1 MSFSRLRA
9 ISLFLTVF
17 GGTAHAGSEAYVASL
32 GPAARTNVNRLIAV
46 GRGSVDAVLDG
57 NKLTISGKFLGL
69 ASPATDAHLCIGQGI
84 GVPGS
89 CGSNLNV
96 TTDTSGD
103 LSGSIALDAR
113 QMAALPAGQL
123 YVQINSFKSPAP
135 GGNLWGWL
143 LIAHEEVE
151 DDVPQ
156 QGHWFL
162 PQYDMPKSVEHR
174 STHEV
179 AEPKS

>member
-1 MSFSRLRA
+1 MLLSWLRA

-17 GGTAHAGSEAYVASL
+17 GGAANAASEDYVVNL

-46 GRGSVDAVLDG
+46 GSGSADAVLDG
-57 NKLTISGKFLGL
+57 NKLTISGKFVGL
-69 ASPATDAHLCIGQGI
+69 ASPATDAHLCVGQGI

-89 CGSNLNV
+89 CGPDLNV
-96 TTDTSGD
+96 TMDTNGD
-103 LSGSIALDAR
+103 LSGSIALNAR

-123 YVQINSFKSPAP
+123 YVQINSVKAPAP

-143 LIAHEEVE
+143 LIAHEEAE

-162 PQYDMPKSVEHR
+162 PQYDMPRSVEHR
-174 STHEV
+174 STHAL